1 MPWGIPVPGDGEHVM
16 YVWFDALVNYVS
28 TLGWPED
35 EASFKKFWPGLQI
48 AGKDNLRQQSAM
60 WAAML
65 LSAGLEPPKQILI
78 HGHIMVAGQKMSKS
92 IGNVISPDELIE
104 RFGKD
109 GTRYL
114 LLSAGNLENDPD
126 ITMERLTEKYN
137 ADLANGLGNLVSRVL
152 KLSERMENGECLPAG
167 EAGRMEEEKRSLH
180 YGRDDKAGAF
190 PEALAMILD
199 EYRFSD
205 AMEYVMGLV
214 RAANKYIDEEKPWV
228 LVKEDAARFET
239 VMRTL
244 LDSLVGI
251 SAALAPLLPETS
263 AKIANALA
271 EGKTESLFQRI

>member
-1 MPWGIPVPGDGEHVM
+1 
-16 YVWFDALVNYVS
+16 
-28 TLGWPED
+28 
-35 EASFKKFWPGLQI
+35 
-48 AGKDNLRQQSAM
+48 
-60 WAAML
+60 
-65 LSAGLEPPKQILI
+65 
-78 HGHIMVAGQKMSKS
+78 
-92 IGNVISPDELIE
+92 
-104 RFGKD
+104 
-109 GTRYL
+109 
-114 LLSAGNLENDPD
+114 
-126 ITMERLTEKYN
+126 
-137 ADLANGLGNLVSRVL
+137 
-152 KLSERMENGECLPAG
+152 
-167 EAGRMEEEKRSLH
+167 
-180 YGRDDKAGAF
+180 
-190 PEALAMILD
+190 MILD